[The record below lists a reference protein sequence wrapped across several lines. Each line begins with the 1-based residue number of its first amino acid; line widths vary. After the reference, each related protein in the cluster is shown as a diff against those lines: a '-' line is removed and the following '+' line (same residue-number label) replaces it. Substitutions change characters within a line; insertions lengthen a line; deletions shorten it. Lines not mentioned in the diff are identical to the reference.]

1 MAETTT
7 VKQGDPEKGFSTF
20 RDLVRQRFMRRFA
33 RDDDSKEVRWS
44 TYQAVAIVTGT
55 LILVAFSVRALTP
68 WQTLAISLL
77 IAGGSLA
84 TGLLIGFLFG
94 IPRTLQREQKADSA
108 GVDAVGGA
116 YGVNTNLEQ
125 ISDWLTK
132 IIVGVGLVQLTVIPG
147 RLRSLAEYLATG
159 FGAPAVPSAIVITII
174 CYFGI
179 FGFLLGYL
187 WTRIYL
193 MGEFSRVERI
203 TRERPEFYEG
213 LIHAYLYQPMPAS
226 FLSAITE
233 GEEYCLRFG
242 DNWRVWLYLACAY
255 AQYYSYLCRDPK
267 PDESKKQELKK
278 KALLAVQRVLQIN
291 PDAKKL
297 LRGFWNPKETNPL
310 ENDLEIFWDEKDEE
324 FLKWL
329 GEKGER
335 FEEEGA
341 EKEAAEEEVP
351 EEAGQ

>member
-1 MAETTT
+1 MQEANAKERNS
-7 VKQGDPEKGFSTF
+7 DKGFSTF
-20 RDLVRQRFMRRFA
+20 RDLVRQRFMRRFG
-33 RDDDSKEVRWS
+33 RDDNSKEVRWS
-44 TYQAVAIVTGT
+44 TYQTVAIVTGI
-55 LILVAFSVRALTP
+55 LILVAFSIRAATP
-68 WQTLAISLL
+68 WRTLAISLL

-94 IPRTLQREQKADSA
+94 IPRTLQREQKPNTGAVEAAA
-108 GVDAVGGA
+108 GTYA
-116 YGVNTNLEQ
+116 VNTNLEQ

-147 RLRSLAEYLATG
+147 RLQKLAEYLATA
-159 FGAPAVPSAIVITII
+159 FMPEPVPSAIVITFI

-226 FLSAITE
+226 FQNAIIE

-255 AQYYSYLCRDPK
+255 AQQYSYMCRDPL
-267 PDESKKQELKK
+267 PDESQQRESKE
-278 KALLAVQRVLQIN
+278 KALLAVKRVLQLN

-310 ENDLEIFWDEKDEE
+310 ENDLEIFWDEKDES
-324 FLKWL
+324 FLRCL
-329 GEKGER
+329 GDEGET
-335 FEEEGA
+335 FD
-341 EKEAAEEEVP
+341 
-351 EEAGQ
+351 